1 MCFILKVRP
10 MDGVTRIFDLLQ
22 IIGQHHPAGEPVLFG
37 KRNGELFTVDSLAY
51 HRNSHIL
58 AHALLES
65 GIKQGDRVA
74 TIISNR
80 PEWNYFDMA
89 ISLIGAVQVPVYST
103 VSEAQIS
110 YIFTD
115 AAVSGIIVNDETVWA
130 RIRPVVTGV
139 ASVKTI
145 ISIDPV
151 DGIIHLDQLL
161 LKFQPYYPDKKLQE
175 LANRIQPENLCSI
188 IYTSGTTGRP
198 KGVMLSHKNLVSN
211 FLALSEILKHQP
223 ARKAVSVLPLCHIY
237 ERILNYTYQNSGT
250 AIWYLDGFDKLR
262 EGLAE
267 AKPEIFCAVPRVM
280 EKLFDA
286 ILSKGRNLKG
296 FKKLIFYK
304 ALAIGQRYEPERKF
318 SPWYNL
324 QLKIAR
330 KLVFRKW
337 HEALGGNLVSIV
349 SGGASLNP
357 KIARTLWAA
366 GFKIMEGYG
375 LTETSPVVAVS
386 NFQEGGV
393 RIGTVGPVLPGVEI
407 KFASDGEILVR
418 GPNVM
423 LGYYNRPDRT
433 AEVIDPEG
441 WFHTGDIGHLVDN
454 KFLQITDRKK
464 EIFKTSGGKYIAPQV
479 LENRFKESTFIEHI
493 LVIGENRKHP
503 SAIIVPAFEYL
514 KGWCRVK
521 EIPYYSEEE
530 IICHSRVIHRIEEEI
545 YEINQ
550 HFGHHEQIKK
560 WEIISDKWTVDSGEL
575 SPTLKLRRKFL
586 INKYT
591 RLIEDMYEKP

>member
-1 MCFILKVRP
+1 
-10 MDGVTRIFDLLQ
+10 MDGITRIFDLLQ
-22 IIGQHHPAGEPVLFG
+22 VALHLHTEGEPVLYG
-37 KRNGELFTVDSLAY
+37 KKNGEVFAVDSHSY
-51 HRNSHIL
+51 HKNSHIL

-74 TIISNR
+74 TIINNR

-89 ISLIGAVQVPVYST
+89 LSLIGAVQVPVYPT
-103 VSEAQIS
+103 VSEAHIS
-110 YIFTD
+110 LIFND
-115 AAVSGIIVNDETVWA
+115 AAISGLIVNDKTIWDKIKHITSGIISLKLV
-130 RIRPVVTGV
+130 I
-139 ASVKTI
+139 SVDY
-145 ISIDPV
+145 S
-151 DGIIHLDQLL
+151 DGITGMDDLIQ
-161 LKFQPYYPDKKLQE
+161 KYEQYYPEKRIPEIAGK
-175 LANRIQPENLCSI
+175 IQPGDLFSI

-198 KGVMLSHKNLVSN
+198 KGVMLSHENLVSN
-211 FLALSEILKHQP
+211 FLAISEILKQQP
-223 ARKAVSVLPLCHIY
+223 AHRAVSVLPLCHIY
-237 ERILNYTYQNSGT
+237 ERILNYTYQNCGT
-250 AIWYLDGFDKLR
+250 AIWYIDGFDKLR
-262 EGLAE
+262 ESLTE
-267 AKPEIFCAVPRVM
+267 AKPEIFCAVPRIL

-286 ILSKGRNLKG
+286 ILSKGRDLKG
-296 FKKLIFYK
+296 IKKLIFYK
-304 ALAIGQRYEPERKF
+304 AIAIGQQYEPGRKF
-318 SPWYNL
+318 TPWYNL
-324 QLKIAR
+324 QLELAR

-337 HEALGGNLVSIV
+337 QDALGGNLVSIV

-357 KIARTLWAA
+357 RISKTLWAA

-386 NFQEGGV
+386 NFLEGGV
-393 RIGTVGPVLPGVEI
+393 QIGTVGPVLPGVEI
-407 KFASDGEILVR
+407 KFAEDGEILVR

-433 AEVIDPEG
+433 DEVIDKEG
-441 WFHTGDIGHLVDN
+441 WFYTGDIGQLVDN

-479 LENRFKESTFIEHI
+479 LENRFKESAFIDHI
-493 LVIGENRKHP
+493 MVIGENRKHP

-521 EIPYYSEEE
+521 EIPYYSDGE
-530 IICHSRVIHRIEEEI
+530 IISHSRVINRIEEEI

-550 HFGHHEQIKK
+550 HFGRHEQIKK

-586 INKYT
+586 LNKYS